1 MKTYTLRDAR
11 RICSKALREG
21 FTGYVMTDVGYNE
34 KIGLNTGRY
43 LYVPV
48 ASERSDHQTRPWLDN
63 NTRLQRVIG
72 WLDEQIRREGGS
84 SPALP
89 PESNNQQRPA
99 TPGQDD
105 QKGGQKG
112 DNVNREGSDGESL
125 PDLES
130 TWGPSPSAGGE
141 GTKSA
146 KTCNARSGG
155 NATGGEP
162 GMATDNAGRTQNQ
175 AVSPSRGEPSSQAPE
190 VGGNQSLTPHHANNA
205 ESSLDRENAV
215 ACGSGTAEHGE
226 EREWPNLNLT
236 SPGGDLTGDSF
247 QDTPHSDGQY
257 STAANAGR
265 AGSVIDERAVTE
277 AAGAHAGGARKM
289 SEALDALFKRLNE
302 VSTGI
307 ETSQRIDGSRL
318 ARELVS
324 KSLRMSRTR
333 KEEMSRRL
341 TVVAVDVSPSCAAI
355 ASLATAAGIA
365 LCKADPTVVLIV
377 HSNGFIESISGH
389 RRSELGLQQRN
400 EYESRSDDAYADW
413 AKFTPQKVA
422 GVVVWGDTDAVE
434 AYGIAAEQTPVFWLD
449 PSEPR
454 DELPTKRYAEY
465 RGVTKIKTYVAGVD
479 DAKKAVEAI
488 RKCKF

>member
-11 RICSKALREG
+11 RICSKALRGG
-21 FTGYVMTDVGYNE
+21 FNNYVLTDVDYAE
-34 KIGLNTGRY
+34 TTGLNTGRY
-43 LYVPV
+43 LHVPV
-48 ASERSDHQTRPWLDN
+48 ASERSGHPTRPWLN
-63 NTRLQRVIG
+63 NNVQLATVIK
-72 WLDEQIRREGGS
+72 WLDEQIRLEGGS

-89 PESNNQQRPA
+89 PDTNNDQGSSEQ
-99 TPGQDD
+99 GQDD
-105 QKGGQKG
+105 QKGGDKEK
-112 DNVNREGSDGESL
+112 NVNREGSDGESL
-125 PDLES
+125 PDLDS

-141 GTKSA
+141 ETKSA
-146 KTCNARSGG
+146 KTCSNLSGG

-162 GMATDNAGRTQNQ
+162 GMATDNAGRTRNQ

-215 ACGSGTAEHGE
+215 ACGFETAEHGE

-247 QDTPHSDGQY
+247 QDIQHSEGQY
-257 STAANAGR
+257 SSAANAGR
-265 AGSVIDERAVTE
+265 AGSVIDERAVRE
-277 AAGAHAGGARKM
+277 AAGAHSGGARKM
-289 SEALDALFKRLNE
+289 SEALDGLFKRLNE

-307 ETSQRIDGSRL
+307 ETSQRINGSRL

-333 KEEMSRRL
+333 KEEMARRL

-377 HSNGFIESISGH
+377 HSNGFIESISGQ
-389 RRSELGLQQRN
+389 RQSELGLQKRN
-400 EYESRSDDAYADW
+400 EYEGSYSSAYADW

-422 GVVVWGDTDAVE
+422 GIVVWGDTDAVE
-434 AYGIAAEQTPVFWLD
+434 AYGIAAEETPVFWLD

-454 DELPTKRYAEY
+454 SVLPTKEYASY
-465 RGVTKIKTYVAGVD
+465 RGVSKIKTYVAGVD